1 MIENDQYQ
9 IEAARWKKF
18 ITYDFSDFD
27 PASRPQPHF
36 AQTFKS
42 DATTQSLIGIWVKQ
56 TTVAY
61 FCLLDIFW
69 DLGER
74 SGADRGGVEQR
85 RSFIL
90 LKLTG
95 AGGGPKLERAL
106 RELYN
111 VHLRPLFHQ
120 NCPRS
125 WSCH

>member
-56 TTVAY
+56 TTVD

-74 SGADRGGVEQR
+74 SGAE
-85 RSFIL
+85 
-90 LKLTG
+90 
-95 AGGGPKLERAL
+95 E
-106 RELYN
+106 
-111 VHLRPLFHQ
+111 
-120 NCPRS
+120 
-125 WSCH
+125 